1 MSDTAERLARDAAK
15 AHQRASTARTDRDEL
30 IHRAHAH
37 GASIY
42 RLAQIIGLGEST
54 VRHIVR
60 RKK

>member
-15 AHQRASTARTDRDEL
+15 AHQRASRARTDRDEL
-30 IHRAHAH
+30 IRRAHTD
-37 GASIY
+37 GMSIY

-60 RKK
+60 REQ